1 MITHVRYLLFLLNI
15 SSFLL
20 LSLSR
25 LSPPPT
31 LQGSLDDIL
40 SSDAINLDWNFK
52 YALLKVQIQTLLFS
66 HQK

>member
-15 SSFLL
+15 SSFLR

-25 LSPPPT
+25 LPPPPT